1 MGSNSISTLVVVII
15 AVVITLVISITLTS
29 IVMIVLVKT
38 CLLKKTQQSPVIQVS
53 PVNNIIAADVKIER
67 NPAYQVIQKDYSYI
81 DKDDYY
87 Y

>member
-1 MGSNSISTLVVVII
+1 LVAVII

-29 IVMIVLVKT
+29 IVMIIIVKK
-38 CLLKKTQQSPVIQVS
+38 CLLKKTQRSPVIQVS
-53 PVNNIIAADVKIER
+53 PVNNIITADVTIER
-67 NPAYQVIQKDYSYI
+67 NPAYQVIQRDYTLYR